1 MYKALFLALIF
12 LFGCCPPALAANGDY
27 LVLLHGIARTK
38 SSMEELQKHFELHG
52 YEVLNMDYPSRKYSI
67 EKLAEYIHTDISTFN
82 RDSKKKVHFVG
93 YSLGGLVAR
102 AYIKKHPPENLGRV
116 VTMGTPNKG
125 SEFADMIGDLG
136 VYEKLYGPAGQE
148 LTTTHDYDTLF
159 GKPEYDLGCI
169 AGDRTIDPVAT
180 LMIIDGDDDGK
191 VSVESTKV
199 NGMKDHIVLHA
210 THTFMMN
217 NEDVM
222 REALYFIENGK
233 FEHKAEE

>member
-1 MYKALFLALIF
+1 MYKAFFAVLIF
-12 LFGCCPPALAANGDY
+12 ILSSTPALAAKGDY
-27 LVLLHGIARTK
+27 VVLLHGIARTK
-38 SSMEELQKHFELHG
+38 SSMETLQKDFELHG
-52 YEVLNMDYPSRKYSI
+52 YDVLNMDYPSRKYSI
-67 EKLAEYIHTDISTFN
+67 DKLAEYIHTDISTFN
-82 RDSKKKVHFVG
+82 RDSKKKIHFVG

-116 VTMGTPNKG
+116 VTLGTPNKG

-136 VYEKLYGPAGQE
+136 VYQTLYGPAGQE

-159 GKPEYDLGCI
+159 GKPDYDLGCI

-180 LMIIDGDDDGK
+180 LLIIDGDDDGK

-199 NGMKDHIVLHA
+199 QGMKDHIVLHA
-210 THTFMMN
+210 THTFMMS

-222 REALYFIENGK
+222 RETRHFIENGK
-233 FEHKAEE
+233 FEHKKEE